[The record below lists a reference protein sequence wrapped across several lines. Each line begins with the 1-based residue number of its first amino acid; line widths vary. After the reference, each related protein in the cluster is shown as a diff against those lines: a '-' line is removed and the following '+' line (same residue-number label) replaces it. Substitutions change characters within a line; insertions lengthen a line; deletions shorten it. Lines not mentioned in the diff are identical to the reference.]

1 MGSEEGMQA
10 LSGLLHAS
18 LGDNWAR
25 RCRSWHPMLA
35 QFTALGYLKAEQAHL
50 NAELKLDK
58 GLVTVNGLPLP
69 Q

>member
-18 LGDNWAR
+18 LGDQLGKAVPQLA
-25 RCRSWHPMLA
+25 PMLA